1 MPVII
6 SPLAMPEPG
15 SPENEEDFEMK
26 RTLMLIAFAVLI
38 VTLSI
43 STPNLA
49 AQASQPEAQP
59 HMRAA
64 LEHLQEAQKQLEAA
78 THDKGGHRS
87 KAVSLVK
94 QAIVQVNQG
103 IEYDAT
109 HKEGNERAKP
119 KAK

>member
-1 MPVII
+1 
-6 SPLAMPEPG
+6 
-15 SPENEEDFEMK
+15 MK
-26 RTLMLIAFAVLI
+26 LTLMLIAFAVLI
-38 VTLSI
+38 ITLSI

-64 LEHLQEAQKQLEAA
+64 LEHLQAAQRELEAA
-78 THDKGGHRS
+78 THDKGGHRT

-94 QAIVQVNQG
+94 QAIVHVNQG
-103 IEYDAT
+103 IEYDNT
-109 HKEGNERAKP
+109 HREGNERAKP

>member
-1 MPVII
+1 
-6 SPLAMPEPG
+6 
-15 SPENEEDFEMK
+15 MK
-26 RTLMLIAFAVLI
+26 RTPMLIAFAVLI
-38 VTLSI
+38 ITLSL
-43 STPNLA
+43 STPNLV
-49 AQASQPEAQP
+49 AQAAQPEAQP

-64 LEHLQEAQKQLEAA
+64 LEHLQAAQRELEASS
-78 THDKGGHRS
+78 HDKGGHRV

-103 IEYDAT
+103 IEYDNT